1 MLILNCNLTPKY
13 CIEVKDTIYMKILA
27 IGYSRGDCP
36 HIVLFLMELRRQ
48 MQLHFCVRMEKY
60 YIGGKLWKHV

>member
-27 IGYSRGDCP
+27 IGYLRGYCP

-48 MQLHFCVRMEKY
+48 MQL
-60 YIGGKLWKHV
+60 